1 MAQLAEAPLAG
12 LGVVGRGEVDRNDVG
27 RFRFGSWRLCIEQR
41 KLWRGGVAVPLTP
54 RALDLLIALVKSP
67 GRALSREELLQQVW
81 GGVRVQDSNLTV
93 NLCLLRRALG
103 SDQHFIATLPGR
115 GYQFVEPVVP
125 ECAAVLADEPAQP
138 SAWLAVCP
146 FAPLGPI
153 PSYPILGR
161 ALVPLLLAQLNQLDG
176 VTLFPVSAGAQQ
188 ADWRLEGSYQ
198 ELEGQVRVTAQL
210 IGASGA
216 IAWAGS
222 KVFAAMTPFKLQD
235 QIAAWLR
242 VSVRL
247 PCRARAAS
255 V

>member
-12 LGVVGRGEVDRNDVG
+12 LGAVGRGESG
-27 RFRFGSWRLCIEQR
+27 RYRFGSYRLCVEQR
-41 KLWRGGVAVPLTP
+41 RLWRGGAVVPLTP

-67 GRALSREELLQQVW
+67 GRALSRDELLQRVW

-103 SDQHFIATLPGR
+103 ADQAFIATLPGR
-115 GYQFVEPVVP
+115 GYQFVEPVAQ
-125 ECAAVLADEPAQP
+125 ECSAPPIDAPLMP

-146 FAPLGPI
+146 FSPLGATPH
-153 PSYPILGR
+153 YPVLGR

-176 VTLFPVSAGAQQ
+176 VSLFPVSSGAQQ

-198 ELEGQVRVTAQL
+198 ELNGQVRITAQL
-210 IGASGA
+210 VGGHGA
-216 IAWAGS
+216 IAWAGAED
-222 KVFAAMTPFKLQD
+222 FAAVAPFKLQD

-242 VSVRL
+242 VSIRL
-247 PCRARAAS
+247 PRATFAAT